1 MKLRKRIAAF
11 GAAMVMAVSMM
22 SIGASADEYTV
33 NWQTLYYGVGVP
45 SYLCNTLSSAT
56 VKARTNGSTFNVN
69 ISINKTGNAYV
80 HAYGYGAN
88 NSQNIYSS
96 GSYQIY
102 YSSSVLSKGQYAY
115 FELSLKSYTSSSIT
129 ASGNVS
135 N

>member
-11 GAAMVMAVSMM
+11 GAALVMAVSMM
-22 SIGASADEYTV
+22 SIGASADDYTV
-33 NWQTLYYGVGVP
+33 YWQTLFYGVGVP

-80 HAYGYGAN
+80 YAHGYGAN
-88 NSQNIYSS
+88 NSPNISSS
-96 GSYQIY
+96 GTYPIH
-102 YSSSVLSKGQYAY
+102 YSSSVLLKGQYAY
-115 FELSLKSYTSSSIT
+115 FELSLMNYTSSSIT